1 MAESC
6 GWLHT
11 QRSGRDQ
18 DTIAMKNSKPAPGSS
33 PSGAEGATTD
43 PAANPA
49 PPGAVEPVA
58 ASWRQRPTVP
68 VWRRA
73 LPFLLALG
81 LLVWVLRRTGMDELR
96 GALSQT
102 NFVLFFAFTFCS
114 TLLTLVA
121 DSYATSYVYRRTVC
135 PIRFR
140 EFLMIR
146 GASYLPS
153 MLNHNLG
160 QAWLTY
166 FMSKRYSAPLW
177 RVAGATLLVY
187 GTNLAGLL
195 ILGAIALLFNTQ
207 RVPWLAAVV
216 ALGGVAG
223 LAYFAILTW
232 GKRWLGRWQATAPLV
247 EIGVVGHLKAIAIRI
262 PHVCALYLS
271 TWLCFSFFGVWVP
284 AGDALAYVPVLMVVA
299 ALPLTPGAVGT
310 RDAVAL
316 ELLAPFAS
324 PEHGVSAIAAA
335 TLSWFVMLNL
345 SAALISPPLMRRASR
360 LLNEDS

>member
-1 MAESC
+1 MNNSESPPDSTSSLTAEASADPAQVASR
-6 GWLHT
+6 LAPAE
-11 QRSGRDQ
+11 Q
-18 DTIAMKNSKPAPGSS
+18 APGWKQKS
-33 PSGAEGATTD
+33 T
-43 PAANPA
+43 
-49 PPGAVEPVA
+49 
-58 ASWRQRPTVP
+58 QP

-73 LPFLLALG
+73 LPFVLAFG
-81 LLVWVLRRTGMDELR
+81 LLFWVLRRTGISELR

-102 NFVLFFAFTFCS
+102 NFALFFAFTFIS
-114 TLLTLVA
+114 MLLSLAA
-121 DSYATSYVYRRTVC
+121 DSYATSYIYRRTVC

-140 EFLMIR
+140 EFLLIR

-166 FMSKRYSAPLW
+166 FMSKRYNAPLW

-195 ILGAIALLFNTQ
+195 ILGAIALLFNDQ

-216 ALGGVAG
+216 ALGGAG
-223 LAYFAILTW
+223 GLVYFAILTW

-247 EIGVVGHLKAIAIRI
+247 EIGIAGHLKSIAVRL
-262 PHVCALYLS
+262 PHVGALYLS
-271 TWLCFSFFGVWVP
+271 TWLSFSFFGVWIP
-284 AGDALAYVPVLMVVA
+284 PQDALAYIPVLMMVA

-316 ELLAPFAS
+316 ELLAGFAS
-324 PEHGVSAIAAA
+324 PEHGVSSIAAA
-335 TLSWFVMLNL
+335 TLSWFVVVNL
-345 SAALISPPLMRRASR
+345 SAALISAPLMRRASR
-360 LLNEDS
+360 LLNSGS